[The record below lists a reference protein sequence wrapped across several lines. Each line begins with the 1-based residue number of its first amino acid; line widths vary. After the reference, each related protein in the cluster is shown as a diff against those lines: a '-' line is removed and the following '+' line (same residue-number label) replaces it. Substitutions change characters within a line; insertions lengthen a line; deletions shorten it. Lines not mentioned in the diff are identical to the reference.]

1 MHNRIIRF
9 GERENTV
16 KNFKLSL
23 TALIT
28 LFAFSSFAAESST
41 EQQGKH
47 RGPPP
52 EVREAMKACAE
63 ENGISID
70 RSSGQKPTEEE
81 RAIISECLESKGFSA
96 PKGPPPQRSNSSSS
110 SSTSKSGGVQ

>member
-1 MHNRIIRF
+1 MK
-9 GERENTV
+9 TL
-16 KNFKLSL
+16 KLSL
-23 TALIT
+23 AALTTILT
-28 LFAFSSFAAESST
+28 FSAFADDTSST
-41 EQQGKH
+41 EQKGKH

-96 PKGPPPQRSNSSSS
+96 PKGPPPPRSNSSSS
-110 SSTSKSGGVQ
+110 SSSKSGGVQ